1 MQLIIKEKRDQEIL
15 YRESI
20 SELEAV
26 ILTASSYIYKGKV
39 WYENDED
46 FTTFIE
52 KDSEYNDTKESQLVL
67 YCTVVTN

>member
-1 MQLIIKEKRDQEIL
+1 MQLIIKEKIEQEIL

-20 SELEAV
+20 SELEAA

-39 WYENDED
+39 WYENDVD
-46 FTTFIE
+46 YITFIE

-67 YCTVVTN
+67 YCTAVAN